1 MRVVIVLA
9 LVGAV
14 LAVPRQLSRIVGGSP
29 ATIEKYPFIAS
40 LQFNRWGIFHSPR
53 CGGSLITRTTVLSAA
68 HCFYQAE
75 SPVQWRVRLGSANS
89 TSGGT
94 VHDVSH
100 IIMHENFVYITK
112 LNDVALLRLRV
123 AASLSSTIA
132 LAYIAGTNYNLP
144 DNALVYA
151 AGWGRLSEDKPQ
163 QPEELLHIEI
173 NVINHELCRRRY
185 ALLQTLPDYKFMP
198 HVTPE
203 MLCHGILNVGG
214 KNTCLGD
221 SGGPITHN
229 KNVIVGV
236 ISWTFGCAHPFFP
249 GVSARVS
256 SYTTWIYDHSV
267 S

>member
-1 MRVVIVLA
+1 MRVLIVLA

-29 ATIEKYPFIAS
+29 ATIEEYPFITS
-40 LQFNRWGIFHSPR
+40 LQFSRWGIFHSPS
-53 CGGSLITRTTVLSAA
+53 CGGSLITKTAVLSAA

-94 VHDVSH
+94 VHDVSR
-100 IIMHENFVYITK
+100 IIMHENFVYVSM
-112 LNDVALLRLRV
+112 LHDVAIIRLRV
-123 AASLSSTIA
+123 AAKLSSTIA
-132 LAYIAGTNYNLP
+132 LARIAGNYYLP

-151 AGWGRLSEDKPQ
+151 AGWGRLSGDEPQ
-163 QPEELLHIEI
+163 RPEQLLHADI
-173 NVINHELCRRRY
+173 NVINHELCRQRY
-185 ALLQTLPDYKFMP
+185 ALLKTLPDYRDWP
-198 HVTPE
+198 EVTPE
-203 MLCHGILNVGG
+203 MLCHGILDVGG
-214 KNTCLGD
+214 KDTCLGD

-236 ISWTFGCAHPFFP
+236 ISWSFGCAHPFFP

-256 SYTTWIYDHSV
+256 SYSTWIYDHSV